1 MGASRTTTTS
11 SPSNS
16 SELTAKL
23 KILARVL
30 DSERERDYPDRA
42 VMGGLG
48 KFVAGLISSDAG
60 GTLSPEVKAL
70 DGYGDMPAPAR
81 AAAVARA
88 MESLGA
94 RTERPRPA
102 APRKKKRSSAV
113 GLESPVTNLFRVGP
127 EYEKLL
133 DKLGIRTYRD
143 MLFHFPRRYLDRST
157 FTPIGDVQPG
167 DAVNVIADVLEV
179 VSRKSPQRRFALT
192 EALLGDESGDIKA
205 IWFNQPYV
213 AKNLRNRKGVAFF
226 ARAAWGDLGPEL
238 RAPEYEL
245 DLGRSLHSGRQ
256 VPVYGS
262 TGKLSQKLLRL
273 WASQAVESCAA
284 LVDEFLPAPILESAE
299 LIGIE
304 EALRW
309 IHFPETPEHAA
320 RAVRRLAFDELF
332 LLQLGVLERRREWR
346 EGSPGKA
353 ITVERRRGAGLR
365 SFAWGLRSPPIKSG
379 RWGTSSTTSS
389 ARSR

>member
-1 MGASRTTTTS
+1 
-11 SPSNS
+11 
-16 SELTAKL
+16 
-23 KILARVL
+23 
-30 DSERERDYPDRA
+30 
-42 VMGGLG
+42 MGGLG

-70 DGYGDMPAPAR
+70 DGYGGTCPRRQGRRPWRGRWRAWGRAPSGR
-81 AAAVARA
+81 
-88 MESLGA
+88 G
-94 RTERPRPA
+94 RP

-273 WASQAVESCAA
+273 WASQAVESCAGA
-284 LVDEFLPAPILESAE
+284 GGRIS
-299 LIGIE
+299 
-304 EALRW
+304 
-309 IHFPETPEHAA
+309 A
-320 RAVRRLAFDELF
+320 RANSRV
-332 LLQLGVLERRREWR
+332 G
-346 EGSPGKA
+346 
-353 ITVERRRGAGLR
+353 GADR
-365 SFAWGLRSPPIKSG
+365 Y
-379 RWGTSSTTSS
+379 
-389 ARSR
+389 